1 MLTTLILTLLP
12 AALPQAEVRYAEI
25 AVEKTSIRSFYDKKA
40 ATVLEVDKGFPV
52 QVVAELVPWS
62 KVRVPGGFDVWVH
75 QDYVE
80 FEAGRGTITSNRV
93 RIRPLPSTSSQ
104 SHALGHF
111 SKGDE
116 VIRLGVEG
124 DWVKVRYKES
134 VGAWI
139 ETKDLVFTERELS
152 QWQRLWSD
160 MADLRIAVPLPEE
173 PIVEEGETDS
183 SSEAETDSS
192 EEVASEQASSS
203 DSSSSS
209 AGQSSSSE
217 SSSSESSSSRA
228 ANAAAKPKA
237 WTPFSA
243 AQVAIKPEENRAL
256 ADKQLKILADA
267 VTKSNDN
274 WDRDR
279 LDNLEMVYGNVI
291 WHSTDRKQIDLAR
304 TSLTKVDGL
313 RRFYLAVLAS
323 DARRAE
329 AAGDKVR
336 AVALQ
341 DQRAREMKPRLPEG
355 GGTAVEVGWVEYH
368 PKVSAHI
375 PFKVVRGPRE
385 IPMHSYD
392 GHQQLR
398 DFVNHEIVVRGT
410 WREDKSVVGERV
422 LAITELRVLPARR
435 K

>member
-1 MLTTLILTLLP
+1 MLTTLILSLLP
-12 AALPQAEVRYAEI
+12 AALPQADVRYAEI
-25 AVEKTSIRSFYDKKA
+25 AVEKTAIRSFYDKKSA
-40 ATVLEVDKGFPV
+40 AVLEVDQGFPV

-62 KVRVPGGFDVWVH
+62 KVRVPGGFNVWVH
-75 QDYVE
+75 KDYVE
-80 FEAGRGTITSNRV
+80 FDAGRGTITSNRV
-93 RIRPLPSTSSQ
+93 RIRPLPSTAAE

-111 SKGDE
+111 SKGDQ
-116 VIRLGVEG
+116 VIRLGVDG

-134 VGAWI
+134 VSAWI
-139 ETKDLVFTERELS
+139 ETKDLVFTKRELS

-160 MADLRIAVPLPEE
+160 MADSRIAVPLPEI
-173 PIVEEGETDS
+173 P
-183 SSEAETDSS
+183 A
-192 EEVASEQASSS
+192 EEVEGDGDAEIEVGTAEVGNAENESTAQ
-203 DSSSSS
+203 
-209 AGQSSSSE
+209 E
-217 SSSSESSSSRA
+217 SSSGSSQSDFSEANASDSSSSRA
-228 ANAAAKPKA
+228 ANAAVKPA
-237 WTPFSA
+237 WQPFSA
-243 AQVAIKPEENRAL
+243 AQVAIKPAQNRAL
-256 ADKQLKILADA
+256 ADKQLLLLAAA

-291 WHSTDRKQIDLAR
+291 WHSSDRKEIDFAR
-304 TSLTKVDGL
+304 ASLTKIDGL
-313 RRFYLAVLAS
+313 RRFYFAALAS
-323 DARRAE
+323 DARRAQT
-329 AAGDKVR
+329 AGDKIR

-375 PFKVVRGPRE
+375 PFKVVRGPRA

-398 DFVNHEIVVRGT
+398 EFVNHEIVVRGT
-410 WREDKSVVGERV
+410 WRKDESVEGGQV
-422 LAITELRVLPARR
+422 LAITELRVLPAR